1 MVPDM
6 VSDADMDPF
15 EQARVLYERAMF
27 GGDYESLAVA
37 DRVLD
42 GAEAALALSRG
53 RILHARLLRERR
65 DDPAEGTL
73 FERAASMFRQLGD
86 AQGEGEALFWLGT
99 YHQVVRGDNE
109 TALPSLERARELASG
124 AGDRLTLSYVV
135 RHLGFARMAAGD
147 EGAAR
152 PLFEE
157 SVRLRREIGFLPGV
171 AAGLLALAELDIQAG
186 HRDHARR
193 LLDEA
198 AAVAAS
204 AGAQGTLRWIEE
216 ARKGL

>member
-1 MVPDM
+1 MVT
-6 VSDADMDPF
+6 DADADPF
-15 EQARVLYERAMF
+15 ERARVLYERAMF

-42 GAEAALALSRG
+42 GAEAGLALSRG

-65 DDPAEGTL
+65 DDPAEGAL
-73 FERAASMFRQLGD
+73 FERAASLFRQLGD
-86 AQGEGEALFWLGT
+86 ARGEGEALFWLGT

-109 TALPSLERARELASG
+109 TALPSLERARELAAG

-135 RHLGFARMAAGD
+135 RHLGFARMAAG
-147 EGAAR
+147 GAAR
-152 PLFEE
+152 PLLEE

-171 AAGLLALAELDIQAG
+171 AAGLLALAELDIQDG
-186 HRDHARR
+186 DRDHARP

-198 AAVAAS
+198 ADVAAS
-204 AGAQGTLRWIEE
+204 AGAQGILHRIEE